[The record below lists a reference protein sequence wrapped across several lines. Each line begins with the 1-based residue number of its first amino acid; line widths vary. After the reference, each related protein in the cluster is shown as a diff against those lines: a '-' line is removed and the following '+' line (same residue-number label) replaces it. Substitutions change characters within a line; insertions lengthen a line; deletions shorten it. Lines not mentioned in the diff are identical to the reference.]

1 MKQTKRIIIFAIV
14 LFIGTIILNN
24 KAIVKAKMNNKLS
37 LTEDEINWLE
47 ENKDKTFTLGVDPN
61 LGSEYFKYNNE
72 KQGYIT
78 PLMKNISEDLGIK
91 VKIETDNWGKIF
103 SDLESNKIDL
113 LYGANETQERDKF
126 MVFTDPIIKI
136 PYVIISRKNNSIKTI
151 GDIDKKTVGFMEKDY
166 IIDNLPK
173 VYKNIYYNKKTY
185 VNQQQEI
192 NALLHNEVDAVI
204 MSGGS
209 VIYDYLYKYPDL
221 DYVSKISNINSD
233 MTFSAKKENTT
244 LIEIINKEI
253 EYLKNNNLSEIINS
267 AQIKY
272 NLKVMNLTAEEE
284 KWLLEDGKAN
294 VGVIEDYL
302 PFDYYDEGEFKGI
315 DGELI
320 KEISRMT
327 GIKFS
332 YTLSDFDSLSDSL
345 RAGKIDVVNIAKT
358 DERVSYVLYPQ
369 SFSKERNII
378 VGRKDEKEAR
388 DIYGL
393 EGKTVA
399 VINGFWQD
407 EVLVKSLSNVKIR
420 RTNNIQE
427 SMQLVHEG
435 KADYLIENPT
445 VVRYYTE
452 ELQYYDLVQ
461 RGNTSNDSFLYLG
474 VSKNKPELAG
484 IINKVLP
491 MIDMDEIYQKGYEE
505 VPHVNYD
512 KSNKNLFILVIV
524 LLMIII
530 IIILFIVKLI
540 GALIGAK
547 TEKELL
553 QQREYY
559 LSIDP
564 LTEFYNRSYFNTKF
578 LNNTDESI
586 YPQVLIV
593 ADINNLKIVND
604 TYGHYYGDTYIKIF
618 SDALREA
625 CPNDSVI
632 FRIGGDEFFIVI
644 NNSNEEIAVE
654 VINKIHEISKEK
666 RVSFDGKD
674 IFVPTGAIGYSI
686 RYSSEISF
694 EDLYK
699 AADENMYMNKRMF
712 KKKIE

>member
-1 MKQTKRIIIFAIV
+1 MKQIKRVIIFAIV
-14 LFIGTIILNN
+14 LFISTMISNN
-24 KAIVKAKMNNKLS
+24 NSIVKAKMNSKLD
-37 LTEDEINWLE
+37 LTEYEENWLK
-47 ENKDKTFTLGVDPN
+47 ENKDKAFVLGVDPN

-72 KQGYIT
+72 IQGYLT
-78 PLMKNISEDLGIK
+78 PLMKNISDDLGIK
-91 VKIETDNWGKIF
+91 FKLEADNWGKVF
-103 SDLESNKIDL
+103 SGLENNQIDL
-113 LYGANETQERDKF
+113 LYGANETTERDKF
-126 MVFTDPIIKI
+126 MVFTKPIIKI
-136 PYVIISRKNNSIKTI
+136 PYVIISKKNSSIRTI

-166 IIDNLPK
+166 IIDNLSN
-173 VYKNIYYNKKTY
+173 VYRNINCNKKIY
-185 VNQQQEI
+185 SNQQQEI
-192 NALLHNEVDAVI
+192 NALLHNDVDAII

-209 VIYDYLYKYPDL
+209 VIYDYLYKYPEL

-233 MTFSAKKENTT
+233 MTFSAKKENST
-244 LIEIINKEI
+244 LIGILNKEI
-253 EYLKNNNLSEIINS
+253 EYLEQNNLSDIIDN

-272 NLKVMNLTAEEE
+272 NLKIMNLTSKEEE
-284 KWLLEDGKAN
+284 WLSEDGKAN
-294 VGVIEDYL
+294 VGVTEDYL
-302 PFDYYDEGEFKGI
+302 PFDYYDDGKFKGI

-332 YTLSDFDSLSDSL
+332 YVYSDFDSLSESL
-345 RAGKIDVVNIAKT
+345 RAGKIDVLNIAKT
-358 DERVSYVLYPQ
+358 DERMSYVLYPQ
-369 SFSKERNII
+369 AYSKERDII

-393 EGKTVA
+393 EGKNVA

-407 EVLVKSLSNVKIR
+407 EVLVKSLSKVKII
-420 RTNNIQE
+420 RTDNIQE
-427 SMQLVHEG
+427 SMKLVHEG

-445 VVRYYTE
+445 VVKYYTE

-474 VSKNKPELAG
+474 ISKNKPELAG
-484 IINKVLP
+484 IINKVIP
-491 MIDMDEIYQKGYEE
+491 MIDMDEIYQNGYEE
-505 VPHVNYD
+505 VPHTNYN
-512 KSNKNLFILVIV
+512 KSNKDLFILVIV

-540 GALIGAK
+540 GALIRAK

-578 LNNTDESI
+578 LNNIDESI

-593 ADINNLKIVND
+593 ADINNLKVVND
-604 TYGHYYGDTYIKIF
+604 TYGHYYGDSYIKSF

-625 CPNDSVI
+625 CPTDSAI

-644 NNSNEEIAVE
+644 NNSNEETAVE
-654 VINKIHEISKEK
+654 VINKINESSKEK
-666 RVSFDGKD
+666 KASFDGED
-674 IFVPTGAIGYSI
+674 TFVPIGAIGYSI

-699 AADENMYMNKRMF
+699 VADENMYMNKRMF
-712 KKKIE
+712 KKNIE